1 MSIIKRI
8 VLTLV
13 AAGLVFGFVACE
25 KKGPMEEAGKKA
37 DQAVED
43 VQKAVKKKTEQL
55 GTIKEW
61 NSICSATH

>member
-43 VQKAVKKKTEQL
+43 VQKAIKKKTE
-55 GTIKEW
+55 
-61 NSICSATH
+61 

>member
-13 AAGLVFGFVACE
+13 ASGLVFSFVACE
-25 KKGPMEEAGKKA
+25 KKGPMEKAGEKA

-43 VQKAVKKKTEQL
+43 VKEAVKKKTE
-55 GTIKEW
+55 
-61 NSICSATH
+61 